1 MKSPAFTIPYAYLT
15 KHTDLI

>member
-1 MKSPAFTIPYAYLT
+1 MKSPAFPIPYAYLT